1 MTFTPKNKKSPKP
14 LTDPEDC
21 TLSLHPKA
29 MCLHPSCGGHSTLLS
44 RQVFWLLDHPTDR
57 PFPRRYPLSGLTA
70 RPSSPNTAAGP
81 PLIHTGFPLG
91 LPFPDKHTWII
102 SYSYRLDRKSV

>member
-1 MTFTPKNKKSPKP
+1 MTSTPKTKNPQSRYKALRIAPCLFILRLCACTP
-14 LTDPEDC
+14 LAEVT
-21 TLSLHPKA
+21 A
-29 MCLHPSCGGHSTLLS
+29 PSYS

-102 SYSYRLDRKSV
+102 SYSYR